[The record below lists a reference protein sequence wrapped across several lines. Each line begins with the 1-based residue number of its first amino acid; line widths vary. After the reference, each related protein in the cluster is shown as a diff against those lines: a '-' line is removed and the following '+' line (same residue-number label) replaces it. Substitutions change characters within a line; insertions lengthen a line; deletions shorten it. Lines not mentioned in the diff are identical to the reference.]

1 MARFPVLLDLL
12 CCWLIMETMKES
24 VRYQLRELRSTL
36 LACIIVP
43 LPAMLFWHSHF
54 GRCVALWC
62 FCATCFYLAATC
74 FRSPIGPDA
83 PAWSDKMLALAL
95 ALFLAWAGF
104 SVLWLVLVD
113 RHDWVALFIGLQ
125 ILIPSFCVVPY
136 LSLITGWPF
145 AAVVFSAI
153 LVGCAK
159 GIAGAIVCLVYGWSG
174 PRHDTSFPWTA
185 PNLMLSTFWVNAV
198 ILCACCYRLGAR
210 AFHLVLSRAD
220 GQIG

>member
-1 MARFPVLLDLL
+1 
-12 CCWLIMETMKES
+12 
-24 VRYQLRELRSTL
+24 
-36 LACIIVP
+36 
-43 LPAMLFWHSHF
+43 
-54 GRCVALWC
+54 
-62 FCATCFYLAATC
+62 
-74 FRSPIGPDA
+74 
-83 PAWSDKMLALAL
+83 MLALTL

-125 ILIPSFCVVPY
+125 ILIPSLCVVPY

-145 AAVVFSAI
+145 AAVVFSAV

-159 GIAGAIVCLVYGWSG
+159 GIAGSIVCLVYGWSG

-185 PNLMLSTFWVNAV
+185 PNLMLSTFWVNTV

-220 GQIG
+220 GQAG